1 VKQQERGRGGEGR
14 RGWERGIVGR
24 EKKVDDVCRLRT
36 GNRYKL
42 GGFKNSKDRQAQSVE

>member
-1 VKQQERGRGGEGR
+1 VRGEL
-14 RGWERGIVGR
+14 WE
-24 EKKVDDVCRLRT
+24 EKKTVDDVCRLRT

>member
-1 VKQQERGRGGEGR
+1 MKQRESGEEKREEERGGEL
-14 RGWERGIVGR
+14 WE
-24 EKKVDDVCRLRT
+24 EKKAVDDVCRLRT